1 MGIVNKQYTF
11 QDKDDADPT
20 QVNTNFDDLYNEL
33 NGNIDEKNIDFSKE
47 TLIST
52 IIDEIE
58 LDVKEMIYPVGSLY
72 FNANDGT
79 NPSTLLGFGNWE
91 KFGKGKVP
99 VGHDPDDT
107 DFYTAEET
115 GGAKTHT
122 LTEAE
127 IPSHSHGDGSLATN
141 TTGSHYHSFSDTSS
155 SAGSHGHTGS
165 TNSTGNH
172 NHTLTYNYHVSVDN
186 NYGPYGGGGG
196 TYYESHTRTTSS
208 NGSHS
213 HSLSINSNGSHTHT
227 VSGNTSSSGSHSHT
241 ISGSTANAG
250 SDNTHNNLQPYIT
263 VYMWKRIA

>member
-52 IIDEIE
+52 IIDEIK

-127 IPSHSHGDGSLATN
+127 IPSHSHDSGSLSN
-141 TTGSHYHSFSDTSS
+141 NSTGAHTHTFSGTSS

-165 TNSTGNH
+165 TNTTGNH
-172 NHTLTYNYHVSVDN
+172 GEHVHTGGKYTYEHRFSD
-186 NYGPYGGGGG
+186 GGGGDD
-196 TYYESHTRTTSS
+196 RSS
-208 NGSHS
+208 FTDEVSRGSHS
-213 HSLSINSNGSHTHT
+213 HSLSIAGAGSHTHY
-227 VSGNTSSSGSHSHT
+227 VSGTTSSQASHSHT
-241 ISGSTANAG
+241 ISGDTSSIGGGNSHENRPPFYALAY
-250 SDNTHNNLQPYIT
+250 L
-263 VYMWKRIA
+263 MKL

>member
-20 QVNTNFDDLYNEL
+20 QVNANFDDLYNEL

-52 IIDEIE
+52 IIDEIK

-127 IPSHSHGDGSLATN
+127 IPSHSHDSGSLSN
-141 TTGSHYHSFSDTSS
+141 NSTGAHTHTFSGTSS

-172 NHTLTYNYHVSVDN
+172 NHTVTDKYYA
-186 NYGPYGGGGG
+186 YGGNSWPGGG
-196 TYYESHTRTTSS
+196 DIFYYTTTSRTTSS

-213 HSLSINSNGSHTHT
+213 HSLSINSNGSHTHY

-241 ISGSTANAG
+241 ISGSTGATGGG
-250 SDNTHNNLQPYIT
+250 SSHENRPPYYALAYI
-263 VYMWKRIA
+263 MKI

>member
-1 MGIVNKQYTF
+1 
-11 QDKDDADPT
+11 
-20 QVNTNFDDLYNEL
+20 
-33 NGNIDEKNIDFSKE
+33 
-47 TLIST
+47 
-52 IIDEIE
+52 
-58 LDVKEMIYPVGSLY
+58 MIYPVGSLY

-127 IPSHSHGDGSLATN
+127 IPSHSHDSGSLSN
-141 TTGSHYHSFSDTSS
+141 NSTGAHTHTFSDTSS
-155 SAGSHGHTGS
+155 SSGYHSHSGS
-165 TNSTGNH
+165 TNTTGNH
-172 NHTLTYNYHVSVDN
+172 NHVYNAIEYRNSPGA
-186 NYGPYGGGGG
+186 GPYEQNDSDV
-196 TYYESHTRTTSS
+196 YSIELSTSS
-208 NGSHS
+208 NGDHS

-227 VSGNTSSSGSHSHT
+227 VSGNTGTTGNHSHT

>member
-52 IIDEIE
+52 IIDEIK

-127 IPSHSHGDGSLATN
+127 IPSHSHDSGSLSN
-141 TTGSHYHSFSDTSS
+141 NSTGAHTHTFSDTSS
-155 SAGSHGHTGS
+155 SSGYHSHSGS
-165 TNSTGNH
+165 TNTTGNH
-172 NHTLTYNYHVSVDN
+172 HHKV
-186 NYGPYGGGGG
+186 
-196 TYYESHTRTTSS
+196 TRTFAYSVTGNYVGSHDQSDADRVNTSAA
-208 NGSHS
+208 GDHS

-227 VSGNTSSSGSHSHT
+227 VSGNTGTTGNHSHT

>member
-52 IIDEIE
+52 IIDEIK

-127 IPSHSHGDGSLATN
+127 IPSHSHDSGSLSN
-141 TTGSHYHSFSDTSS
+141 NSTGAHTHTFSDTSS
-155 SAGSHGHTGS
+155 SSGYHSHSGS
-165 TNSTGNH
+165 TNITGNH
-172 NHTLTYNYHVSVDN
+172 DHSYSAVGYNYNAGDGIVQRSDNGDDKRTYN
-186 NYGPYGGGGG
+186 
-196 TYYESHTRTTSS
+196 TSD

-213 HSLSINSNGSHTHT
+213 HSLSINSNGSHTHS
-227 VSGNTSSSGSHSHT
+227 VSGTTSSTDSHSHT
-241 ISGSTANAG
+241 ISGSTGSTG

>member
-52 IIDEIE
+52 IIDEIK

-127 IPSHSHGDGSLATN
+127 IPSHSHDSGSLSN
-141 TTGSHYHSFSDTSS
+141 NSTGAHTHTFSDTSS
-155 SAGSHGHTGS
+155 SSGYHSHSGS
-165 TNSTGNH
+165 TNTTGNH
-172 NHTLTYNYHVSVDN
+172 YHKVTRPYAN
-186 NYGPYGGGGG
+186 NDGPYRSSDD
-196 TYYESHTRTTSS
+196 YDDANRVNTSAA
-208 NGSHS
+208 GDHS
-213 HSLSINSNGSHTHT
+213 HSLSINSNGSHNHT
-227 VSGNTSSSGSHSHT
+227 VSGNTSTRGNHSHT

>member
-20 QVNTNFDDLYNEL
+20 QVNANFDDLYNEL

-52 IIDEIE
+52 IIDEIK

-127 IPSHSHGDGSLATN
+127 IPSHSHDSGSLSN
-141 TTGSHYHSFSDTSS
+141 NSTGAHTHTFSDTSS
-155 SAGSHGHTGS
+155 SSGYHSHSGSTSSTGSHGHNYVDDSPSGS
-165 TNSTGNH
+165 EDGLLHRGGDDDGSRYNKTTATAGN
-172 NHTLTYNYHVSVDN
+172 
-186 NYGPYGGGGG
+186 
-196 TYYESHTRTTSS
+196 
-208 NGSHS
+208 HS

-227 VSGNTSSSGSHSHT
+227 VSGNTSSTDSHSHT

>member
-20 QVNTNFDDLYNEL
+20 QVNANFDDLYNEL

-52 IIDEIE
+52 IIDEIK

-127 IPSHSHGDGSLATN
+127 IPSHSHDSGSLSN
-141 TTGSHYHSFSDTSS
+141 NSTGAHTHTFSDTSS
-155 SAGSHGHTGS
+155 SSGYHSHSGS
-165 TNSTGNH
+165 TNTTGNH
-172 NHTLTYNYHVSVDN
+172 YHKVTR
-186 NYGPYGGGGG
+186 PYAAHVEGSYSG
-196 TYYESHTRTTSS
+196 SHDYDGADRVNTSAA
-208 NGSHS
+208 GDHS
-213 HSLSINSNGSHTHT
+213 HSLSINSNGSHTHY

-241 ISGSTANAG
+241 ISGSTGATGGG
-250 SDNTHNNLQPYIT
+250 SSHENRPPYYALAYI
-263 VYMWKRIA
+263 MKI

>member
-20 QVNTNFDDLYNEL
+20 QVNANFDDLYNEL

-52 IIDEIE
+52 IIDEIK

-127 IPSHSHGDGSLATN
+127 IPSHSHDSGSLSN
-141 TTGSHYHSFSDTSS
+141 NSTGAHTHTFSDTSS
-155 SAGSHGHTGS
+155 SNGYHSHTGS
-165 TNSTGNH
+165 TNTTGNH
-172 NHTLTYNYHVSVDN
+172 NHTVTGLDSVYDYGVS
-186 NYGPYGGGGG
+186 YSQSGIE
-196 TYYESHTRTTSS
+196 TRSISRTTSS

-213 HSLSINSNGSHTHT
+213 HSLSINSNGSHTHS
-227 VSGNTSSSGSHSHT
+227 VSGTTSSEGSHSHT

>member
-52 IIDEIE
+52 IIDEIK

-127 IPSHSHGDGSLATN
+127 IPSHSHDSGSLSN
-141 TTGSHYHSFSDTSS
+141 NSTGAHTHTFSGTSS

-165 TNSTGNH
+165 TNTTGNH
-172 NHTLTYNYHVSVDN
+172 RHGIIMEYEGAGEERVSSYEARYDD
-186 NYGPYGGGGG
+186 G
-196 TYYESHTRTTSS
+196 TGYSLYAGE
-208 NGSHS
+208 HS
-213 HSLSINSNGSHTHT
+213 HSLSIDSNGSHTHT
-227 VSGNTSSSGSHSHT
+227 VSGNTGTTGNHSHT
-241 ISGSTANAG
+241 ISGSTGSTG
-250 SDNTHNNLQPYIT
+250 SDTAHENRPPYYALAYI
-263 VYMWKRIA
+263 MKI

>member
-20 QVNTNFDDLYNEL
+20 QVNANFDDLYNEL

-52 IIDEIE
+52 IIDEIK

-79 NPSTLLGFGNWE
+79 NPSILLGFGNWE

-127 IPSHSHGDGSLATN
+127 IPSHSHDSGSLSN
-141 TTGSHYHSFSDTSS
+141 NSTGAHTHTFSDTSS
-155 SAGSHGHTGS
+155 SSGYHSHSGS
-165 TNSTGNH
+165 TNITGNH
-172 NHTLTYNYHVSVDN
+172 NHVYNAIEYHYDLGDGRYKIDN
-186 NYGPYGGGGG
+186 AGHQRL
-196 TYYESHTRTTSS
+196 EMSTSS
-208 NGSHS
+208 NGDHS
-213 HSLSINSNGSHTHT
+213 HSLSINSNGSHTHY